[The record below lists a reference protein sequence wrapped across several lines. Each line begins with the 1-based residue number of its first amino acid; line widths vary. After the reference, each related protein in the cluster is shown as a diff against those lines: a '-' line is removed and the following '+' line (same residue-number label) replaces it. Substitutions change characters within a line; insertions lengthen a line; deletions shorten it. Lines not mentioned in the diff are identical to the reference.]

1 MFNKKRGGLFSFTGT
16 DDGDFELFKQKTID
30 GLRRRN
36 LLGNKKYE
44 DRLEYETSIISKMGF
59 LSYFLIVQ
67 DYVNY
72 AKSVGIKVGPGRGS
86 AAGSLV
92 SYLLGITDIDPIEY
106 NLSFERF
113 LNPKRVTMPD
123 IDMDFEDD
131 RRDEIVDYLTK
142 NMVHQELLK
151 LLLSDRIKQD
161 LL

>member
-1 MFNKKRGGLFSFTGT
+1 MSPKIRSNFYLQEEIDNADKIANLADFDLFNKKRGGLFSFTGT

-30 GLRRRN
+30 GLKRRN

-92 SYLLGITDIDPIEY
+92 SYLLGNSY
-106 NLSFERF
+106 CNVL
-113 LNPKRVTMPD
+113 
-123 IDMDFEDD
+123 
-131 RRDEIVDYLTK
+131 
-142 NMVHQELLK
+142 
-151 LLLSDRIKQD
+151 
-161 LL
+161 